1 MKLAS
6 IALMFLC
13 LLFAG
18 RAHAQNAF
26 PWKWGMSPV
35 EVQAVT
41 EYAPYRVFSNGD
53 LETYEATFQGQKKN
67 YQFYFDDG
75 QPRKLWRIEVVF
87 YEGTD
92 IQAASKEWQS
102 LYGAL
107 TRLFGEIETPDNVA
121 PAAGNPDSSRAF
133 GTKAEEIVRDS
144 GKTQMAPI
152 RQPSDESVFAS
163 LRTWISP
170 QKETNYY
177 VVLYFDKPS
186 WNAD

>member
-1 MKLAS
+1 MKSAS
-6 IALMFLC
+6 IVLAFLC
-13 LLFAG
+13 LLFAA
-18 RAHAQNAF
+18 RVQAQNAF

-41 EYAPYRVFSNGD
+41 EYAPYRAFTNGD

-67 YQFYFDDG
+67 YQFYFDDS

-87 YEGTD
+87 YEGMD
-92 IQAASKEWQS
+92 IHAASKEWLS

-107 TRLFGEIETPDNVA
+107 TGLFGEIETPDNSAPVA
-121 PAAGNPDSSRAF
+121 ENPDSGKAF

-152 RQPSDESVFAS
+152 RQPSDEFVFAS
-163 LRTWISP
+163 LRTWVSP
-170 QKETNYY
+170 QKETYY
-177 VVLYFDKPS
+177 NVVLYFDKPGGKS
-186 WNAD
+186 D